1 MRCLNHIDMAVMS
14 GAVVTAASAAFFFAY
29 LGVERE
35 PLVAPEPMSSAM
47 VIQEE
52 LGKAIAEAV
61 ATPAAAVEERE
72 HTQAALGEAIRDLTQ
87 VQIRRAAFVPEL
99 TAYASAAAQARR
111 EFLEGVF
118 KLPADWRSAE
128 FMAMERQAEALA
140 QPELGRMIVEN
151 SRALTTAIEAAEE
164 HYGRALLAASLALER
179 AAREPGASHSTIIAA
194 ARALS
199 DLAERTEP
207 APAPEVV
214 REPSW
219 GFGSIGD
226 GAFIPIFVFGAV
238 AFLTL
243 AAGAGMI
250 EGRLA
255 TRTATIHCDT
265 HQKDVIVEML
275 VSDDTPYE
283 VVRCSA
289 FNGGPV
295 TCDKHC
301 LKQPLAHAA

>member
-1 MRCLNHIDMAVMS
+1 MKCLNHIDMAVMS

-29 LGVERE
+29 LGIERE
-35 PLVAPEPMSSAM
+35 PLVAPEPMGSA
-47 VIQEE
+47 VLIQEE

-61 ATPAAAVEERE
+61 VTPAAVIEERE
-72 HTQAALGEAIRDLTQ
+72 HTQATLGEAIRDLTQ
-87 VQIRRAAFVPEL
+87 VEIRRAAFIPEL
-99 TAYASAAAQARR
+99 AARASAAAQVRR
-111 EFLEGVF
+111 EFLKGVF
-118 KLPADWRSAE
+118 KLPADWGGAE
-128 FMAMERQAEALA
+128 FMAMERKAEEIA
-140 QPELGRMIVEN
+140 QPELGRMIAEN
-151 SRALTTAIEAAEE
+151 SRALATAIETAEE
-164 HYGRALLAASLALER
+164 HYGSALLAATLALER
-179 AAREPGASHSTIIAA
+179 EAREPGASHSTIVAA
-194 ARALS
+194 AKAIS

-207 APAPEVV
+207 APAPEVT

-219 GFGSIGD
+219 GLGSIGD
-226 GAFIPIFVFGAV
+226 GAFIPIVVLGTA

-250 EGRLA
+250 ESRLE
-255 TRTATIHCDT
+255 TRTTAIHCDM

-289 FNGGPV
+289 FNAGPV

-301 LKQPLAHAA
+301 LKWPVAHAA